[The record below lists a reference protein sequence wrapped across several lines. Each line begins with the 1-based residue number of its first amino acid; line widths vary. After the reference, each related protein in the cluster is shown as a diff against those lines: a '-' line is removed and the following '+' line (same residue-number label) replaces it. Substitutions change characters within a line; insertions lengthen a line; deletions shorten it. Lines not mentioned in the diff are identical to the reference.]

1 MKMLTFKTVRMLVF
15 QINFSD
21 ERKGRDVYGKRKKL
35 KAVKYSFA
43 KRTQRNSENGRKSEQ
58 SGAEEQKITQRSG

>member
-1 MKMLTFKTVRMLVF
+1 MKTLTLKTARKLIF

-21 ERKGRDVYGKRKKL
+21 ERKGSNVYGKRKKL

-43 KRTQRNSENGRKSEQ
+43 KK
-58 SGAEEQKITQRSG
+58 